1 MAKPPVVMAAV
12 LLGLAVM
19 TGVVKAWEPEPNP
32 GAGPA
37 ERFTFG
43 LWGDMPYAKNGDGPK
58 IPALIADMNA
68 DRNLAFTAFDGD
80 TKDGS
85 SPCTDDQ
92 YTAAVERFN
101 RFEAPTVYVPGD
113 NEWTDCHRLNNG
125 GYNNLERLDHVRKV
139 MFAGRSS
146 FGLHTMP
153 LVHQGKPGEAYSE
166 NTRWELGDAVFVG
179 LNVPGSNNNRI
190 NDPTGPEC
198 TDKSARTPADCQ
210 ADNDEYSARTHA
222 DIDWLHQA
230 FGEARAGAARAVMI
244 IMQADPGFDLPE
256 TSVNERNDPAVDG
269 YTDLLNALVAETKAF
284 RGQVVLVH
292 GDTHFFKLDKPLID
306 QAHLIPNLTRLE
318 TFGSPDVDW
327 VKGTA
332 DPKSRNY
339 FTFEPMV
346 VAANHS

>member
-1 MAKPPVVMAAV
+1 
-12 LLGLAVM
+12 
-19 TGVVKAWEPEPNP
+19 
-32 GAGPA
+32 
-37 ERFTFG
+37 
-43 LWGDMPYAKNGDGPK
+43 
-58 IPALIADMNA
+58 
-68 DRNLAFTAFDGD
+68 
-80 TKDGS
+80 
-85 SPCTDDQ
+85 
-92 YTAAVERFN
+92 
-101 RFEAPTVYVPGD
+101 
-113 NEWTDCHRLNNG
+113 
-125 GYNNLERLDHVRKV
+125 

-153 LVHQGKPGEAYSE
+153 LVNQGKPGEAYSE

-269 YTDLLNALVAETKAF
+269 YTDLLNALAVAAVAESGHPAPAPF
-284 RGQVVLVH
+284 RRIRHIVVIYEENHSFDNLWGGWPGVDGLAGGLPTQVGQD
-292 GDTHFFKLDKPLID
+292 GRPLQCLPQND
-306 QAHLIPNLTRLE
+306 VNLT
-318 TFGSPDVDW
+318 SPPLAPVC
-327 VKGTA
+327 TA
-332 DPKSRNY
+332 TLADGKPVVSHFPAGP
-339 FTFEPMV
+339 FTIDDYVPPDATTCFPV
-346 VAANHS
+346 T

>member
-92 YTAAVERFN
+92 YTAAVDRFN

-153 LVHQGKPGEAYSE
+153 LCTRASRGRRTRRTPGGSSATPSSSGSTCPAATTTGSTTRPGRSAPTRAPAHRPTARPTTT
-166 NTRWELGDAVFVG
+166 NTA
-179 LNVPGSNNNRI
+179 PAPTPTSTGSTR
-190 NDPTGPEC
+190 P
-198 TDKSARTPADCQ
+198 SARPGPAP
-210 ADNDEYSARTHA
+210 
-222 DIDWLHQA
+222 
-230 FGEARAGAARAVMI
+230 
-244 IMQADPGFDLPE
+244 PGP
-256 TSVNERNDPAVDG
+256 S
-269 YTDLLNALVAETKAF
+269 
-284 RGQVVLVH
+284 
-292 GDTHFFKLDKPLID
+292 
-306 QAHLIPNLTRLE
+306 
-318 TFGSPDVDW
+318 
-327 VKGTA
+327 
-332 DPKSRNY
+332 
-339 FTFEPMV
+339 
-346 VAANHS
+346 

>member
-1 MAKPPVVMAAV
+1 RPVERHCVVVERPAGVLLAQRFDDQVDVGWLERAAGPGRRQVGAEQQRAGVHRRHRRQRARHVELGPPEARRLDRRPRLHPAQPGRSCPNARTTADMASWRADGDPPRHPRLMAKPPVVMAAV

-68 DRNLAFTAFDGD
+68 DRSLTFTAFDGD

-166 NTRWELGDAVFVG
+166 NTRWEFGDAVFVG

-230 FGEARAGAARAVMI
+230 F
-244 IMQADPGFDLPE
+244 
-256 TSVNERNDPAVDG
+256 
-269 YTDLLNALVAETKAF
+269 
-284 RGQVVLVH
+284 
-292 GDTHFFKLDKPLID
+292 
-306 QAHLIPNLTRLE
+306 
-318 TFGSPDVDW
+318 
-327 VKGTA
+327 
-332 DPKSRNY
+332 
-339 FTFEPMV
+339 
-346 VAANHS
+346 